1 MLVFIDE
8 SGDSGFK
15 LNEGS
20 SPYFVICLVVF
31 EDREEADACE
41 KRIELLK
48 TEIGKGSD
56 WEFHF
61 KTNSHKL
68 KEKFLRAV
76 LPFNFFYYGIVLDK
90 SLLYK
95 EGFTTKDSFYKY
107 TCGLVFE
114 NAKDKLD
121 AATVII
127 DETGS
132 LLFKSN
138 LAKYLMRKMNE
149 SKNVIKRVR
158 MENSHSSNLLQ
169 LADYIAGS
177 INRSYSDK
185 ADGKVYRKIV
195 SSREIDVRLWPK

>member
-1 MLVFIDE
+1 MIVFIDE

-15 LNEGS
+15 LNKGS
-20 SPYFVICLVVF
+20 SPYFVIGLVVF
-31 EDREEADACE
+31 DDMEEADACDR
-41 KRIELLK
+41 RIEVLK
-48 TEIGKGSD
+48 TELGKGKN

-68 KEKFLRAV
+68 KEHFLKAV

-90 SLLYK
+90 SRLFQ

-114 NAKDKLD
+114 NAKDKLH
-121 AATVII
+121 AAIVVI

-138 LAKYLMRKMNE
+138 LAKYLMKKMNE
-149 SKNVIKRVR
+149 SKNIIKRVR
-158 MENSHSSNLLQ
+158 MEKSHSSNLLQ
-169 LADYIAGS
+169 LADYVTGS
-177 INRSYSDK
+177 INRSYSNK
-185 ADGKVYRKIV
+185 ANAGIYRKII
-195 SSREIDVRLWPK
+195 SSREIYVQLWPK